1 MHQDGTTE
9 EEVNHKDI
17 LREAMGTKL
26 AALIPTVDAGM
37 NDLKTEVEKMQHP
50 LTETLQNA
58 VTDNFGSNYRI
69 SCPLG

>member
-37 NDLKTEVEKMQHP
+37 HDLKTEVEKMQH
-50 LTETLQNA
+50 LIEKHVEFYLRERTE
-58 VTDNFGSNYRI
+58 
-69 SCPLG
+69 

>member
-1 MHQDGTTE
+1 MHKIPSPSTFATVAVARKMHQDGTIE

-37 NDLKTEVEKMQHP
+37 HDLKTEVEK
-50 LTETLQNA
+50 
-58 VTDNFGSNYRI
+58 
-69 SCPLG
+69 